1 MQLWMGKK
9 GAGMNKLKKTMDQ
22 ILSAVC
28 AIMFSFMTVIA
39 VYQVVTRYVFNNP
52 SSF

>member
-1 MQLWMGKK
+1 
-9 GAGMNKLKKTMDQ
+9 MNKLKKTMDQ

-39 VYQVVTRYVFNNP
+39 VYQVVTIQVHFQKN
-52 SSF
+52 F